1 MNIKSIFAMAFMAT
15 ALVGTAFSF
24 VACEDD
30 EKQEVVLGGEED
42 GTFTANLDIA
52 AGVGPKAIKLAT
64 VKGQKVVVLTLKS
77 YQPLLTISGYETD
90 LPEGAPYKHI
100 GQQQSQLRNVKS
112 TKLAD
117 GTLQLSGEEEV
128 TMKLRMVM
136 GNQTAANVPFTEYK
150 TKVKTQG
157 TLKNGKLNL
166 TTTFRP
172 GHMPMDIV
180 YTYTG
185 QR

>member
-15 ALVGTAFSF
+15 ALVGTTFSF

-30 EKQEVVLGGEED
+30 EKEEVVLGNQED
-42 GTFTANLDIA
+42 GTYTASIDVA

-64 VKGQKVVVLTLKS
+64 VKDQKLIVATLKS
-77 YQPLLTISGYETD
+77 YSPLITISGYKTD
-90 LPEGAPYKHI
+90 LPEAAPYKHI
-100 GQQQSQLRNVKS
+100 EQANYQLTNVKS

-136 GNQTAANVPFTEYK
+136 PGQTVATTPFTEYK

-180 YTYTG
+180 YTYSG

>member
-77 YQPLLTISGYETD
+77 YQPLLTISGYETPTLWRRRSND
-90 LPEGAPYKHI
+90 EAPHGN
-100 GQQQSQLRNVKS
+100 GQPNCCECS
-112 TKLAD
+112 
-117 GTLQLSGEEEV
+117 
-128 TMKLRMVM
+128 
-136 GNQTAANVPFTEYK
+136 F
-150 TKVKTQG
+150 
-157 TLKNGKLNL
+157 
-166 TTTFRP
+166 
-172 GHMPMDIV
+172 H
-180 YTYTG
+180 
-185 QR
+185 